1 MRTSATIR
9 RTGQRAD
16 AVVLGLVGALGGF
29 TSATALA
36 TAASPAAPPACTA
49 GTLVQTQDGPVC
61 GLVGNGVTSYLGIR
75 FAAPPVGAL
84 RLATTG
90 ASNPVDDN
98 AAGHPGGAQL
108 PTANLSGIDSAHDQR
123 GLSHSQRAG
132 ADERGVGSAAGDGR
146 GPRRGFL
153 LGGPPDQS
161 HLAATGHVI
170 AVGIHYRLGILG
182 LLAHEGLGAH
192 SGDYGLQDQQ
202 AALRWVKR
210 NIAASVGTRTM

>member
-1 MRTSATIR
+1 M
-9 RTGQRAD
+9 
-16 AVVLGLVGALGGF
+16 VLGLVGALGGF

-108 PTANLSGIDSAHDQR
+108 PTANFPGSTPPTTSEDCLTLNVQVPTNA
-123 GLSHSQRAG
+123 
-132 ADERGVGSAAGDGR
+132 GSAPLPVMVGVHGGASCSE
-146 GPRRGFL
+146 
-153 LGGPPDQS
+153 GPPTS
-161 HLAATGHVI
+161 RIWPLPVT
-170 AVGIHYRLGILG
+170 
-182 LLAHEGLGAH
+182 
-192 SGDYGLQDQQ
+192 
-202 AALRWVKR
+202 
-210 NIAASVGTRTM
+210 